1 MKNPQIKIII
11 KGDRHIE
18 SNVPAPFRDALNTV
32 GEAVRAR
39 RKAAKKQSLL
49 VVNEHFIRFALRFAA
64 VLKHVQ
70 PKGCELIF
78 NNDLATRVIIQRF
91 LSSIAAQICTLAPG
105 LSTLPS
111 PRLSSSRCNML
122 WIK

>member
-39 RKAAKKQSLL
+39 RKAAKKQ
-49 VVNEHFIRFALRFAA
+49 R
-64 VLKHVQ
+64 K
-70 PKGCELIF
+70 
-78 NNDLATRVIIQRF
+78 
-91 LSSIAAQICTLAPG
+91 SSEKAKFTG
-105 LSTLPS
+105 S
-111 PRLSSSRCNML
+111 
-122 WIK
+122 K